1 MTLATVSVHLSWR
14 SLAGRMLAAMALAW
28 WGPYAPSSHAQTAIE
43 KASALREVGQFDEAL
58 GVLRA
63 ERAEIERVDKD
74 DWPRLLPVDDLTTE
88 ILIDQGAVEAAET
101 ILTKNIALRQRLVDT
116 GLQQYGVEL
125 GTSLLARVRLL
136 TVAKRL
142 PDAVAA
148 ARQALTVC
156 DRAVGPQSQEAEQAR
171 QALTTAVDALAGFLG
186 PADSATLAARDGA
199 ATTFASL
206 GLFNEAIEQRRQ
218 ILACLEAENGVAEA
232 DLLAAR
238 QRLCRLM
245 MLAGRANE
253 AIPILKEPLAAAP
266 STTAPA
272 KTADLRL
279 LGELLM
285 ADEQLIAADAA
296 FKAVLEATRATERV
310 PTCASSSDRLRR
322 ILIARRRG
330 SPSRTPEEL
339 DQELKLLVK
348 PAPEERAAAVEGL
361 TVAGNILLAQGE
373 TATAVEQLSR
383 ALAVAAA
390 LQPPAPERVAELS
403 GRLAAAHLAAG
414 DAAAALKVGEPAM
427 ATAERE
433 LGAGDARVSFLRV
446 VLADALRQGD
456 QLDKAAAMIDDAIA
470 HDLPRPDRA
479 WEQAVVS
486 ICDRLASGEAPTELR
501 DRYVAARARQFG
513 DQHPHVGMAWSLF
526 GAARLAAGDW
536 SGAVDC
542 LSRAIA
548 VQQATLGV
556 EHPEVAATMALLA
569 HAERASGNPA
579 QAAETAARAVAAW
592 ERIAG
597 PNHPGTLAAADVLVS
612 ARLQAGDMTGVEEL
626 LTRLSDAVSNSD
638 PVLRAGH
645 LVRLAGITIR
655 KDKAAT
661 QTHLQ
666 TAMTLP
672 CWEPD
677 AVSRAADRQRL
688 AFTAARAAF
697 IYKLLGE
704 PTASEDSLRK
714 ARSLALKAENSR
726 QLLDQLEHIAAD
738 GADPAAVSR

>member
-1 MTLATVSVHLSWR
+1 MTLATVRGCLSWR
-14 SLAGRMLAAMALAW
+14 SLAGRMLVAMALAW
-28 WGPYAPSSHAQTAIE
+28 WGAPSSHAQTVIE
-43 KASALREVGQFDEAL
+43 KATALREAGQFDEAL
-58 GVLRA
+58 GMLRA

-88 ILIDQGAVEAAET
+88 ILIDQRAAEAAET
-101 ILTKNIALRQRLVDT
+101 LLANNIAVRQRLVDT
-116 GLQQYGVEL
+116 GLQQYGVQL

-142 PDAVAA
+142 PEAVAA

-156 DRAVGPQSQEAEQAR
+156 DKAAGPQSQEAKQAR
-171 QALTTAVDALAGFLG
+171 KALTAAVDALDGFLG
-186 PADSATLAARDGA
+186 PADAATLAARDGA

-206 GLFNEAIEQRRQ
+206 GLFAEAIEQRRQ
-218 ILACLEAENGVAEA
+218 ILSG
-232 DLLAAR
+232 LAASDAAAKADVLAANE
-238 QRLCRLM
+238 RLCRLM
-245 MLAGRANE
+245 MLGGRADE
-253 AIPILKEPLAAAP
+253 AIPILQESLTAAAP
-266 STTAPA
+266 ATAPA
-272 KTADLRL
+272 TVSGMRL
-279 LGELLM
+279 LGELQM
-285 ADEQLIAADAA
+285 ATDRLIAADAS
-296 FKAVLEATRATERV
+296 FKAVLEATRAIERF
-310 PTCASSSDRLRR
+310 PTCASSRDRLHR
-322 ILIARRRG
+322 ILIAQRRAPPARI
-330 SPSRTPEEL
+330 PEEL
-339 DQELKLLVK
+339 DQELKLLMK
-348 PAPEERAAAVEGL
+348 PTPEERAAAVEGL
-361 TVAGNILLAQGE
+361 TVAGDILLAQGE
-373 TATAVEQLSR
+373 VATAVEQLSR

-427 ATAERE
+427 AAAERE
-433 LGAGDARVSFLRV
+433 LGAGDARVSFLCV

-479 WEQAVVS
+479 WEQAVVF

-548 VQQATLGV
+548 VQQASLGAD
-556 EHPEVAATMALLA
+556 HPEVAATMALLA
-569 HAERASGNPA
+569 HAERASGEPA
-579 QAAETAARAVAAW
+579 RAAETAARAVAAW

-626 LTRLSDAVSNSD
+626 LTRLSDAESNSD

-645 LVRLAGITIR
+645 LVRLAGISIR
-655 KDKAAT
+655 KDKAAA
-661 QTHLQ
+661 QAHLQ

-688 AFTAARAAF
+688 AFTAARAAYT
-697 IYKLLGE
+697 YKLLDE
-704 PTASEDSLRK
+704 STQSEDSLRR

-726 QLLDQLEHIAAD
+726 QLLEQLEKLAAD
-738 GADPAAVSR
+738 GVDPAAVSR

>member
-1 MTLATVSVHLSWR
+1 MQAKELERLRAR
-14 SLAGRMLAAMALAW
+14 SLVARVLTAIVLAW
-28 WGPYAPSSHAQTAIE
+28 SATAASSSHAQTAIE
-43 KASALREVGQFDEAL
+43 KATALREAGQFDEAL

-101 ILTKNIALRQRLVDT
+101 LLTKNIALRQRLVDT
-116 GLQQYGVEL
+116 GLQRYGVEL
-125 GTSLLARVRLL
+125 GTSLLVRVRLL

-156 DRAVGPQSQEAEQAR
+156 DRAVGPQSREAEQAR
-171 QALTTAVDALAGFLG
+171 QALTTAVDALDAFLG
-186 PADSATLAARDGA
+186 PDDEATLAARDGA

-206 GLFNEAIEQRRQ
+206 GLFANAIEQRRR
-218 ILACLEAENGVAEA
+218 ILASLMASGAKETDVAGATE
-232 DLLAAR
+232 
-238 QRLCRLM
+238 RLCRLM
-245 MLAGRANE
+245 MLAGRADE
-253 AIPILKEPLAAAP
+253 AIPILKKSLVATPSVSAP
-266 STTAPA
+266 ITVAGT
-272 KTADLRL
+272 RL
-279 LGELLM
+279 LGQLSLA
-285 ADEQLIAADAA
+285 ADQLTAADAS

-310 PTCASSSDRLRR
+310 PTCASSGDRCRR
-322 ILIARRRG
+322 ILIASRRG
-330 SPSRTPEEL
+330 IPATSPDELGQELKILAKPTPEERISAADGL
-339 DQELKLLVK
+339 AVAGGILLSRGE
-348 PAPEERAAAVEGL
+348 AAAAVEQ
-361 TVAGNILLAQGE
+361 LA
-373 TATAVEQLSR
+373 R
-383 ALAVAAA
+383 ALGMAAA
-390 LQPPAPERVAELS
+390 LKPPAPELVAELTA
-403 GRLAAAHLAAG
+403 RLVAAHLAAG
-414 DAAAALKVGEPAM
+414 DPTAALKIGEPAV
-427 ATAERE
+427 AVAERE

-446 VLADALRQGD
+446 LLADALRRSD
-456 QLDKAAAMIDDAIA
+456 QVKKAEAMIDEALTR
-470 HDLPRPDRA
+470 DLPRPDCG
-479 WEQAVVS
+479 WEEAVVS
-486 ICDRLASGEAPTELR
+486 ICDRLATGDGRAELR

-513 DQHPHVGMAWSLF
+513 DEHPHVGMAWSLF
-526 GAARLAAGDW
+526 GAARLAAADW
-536 SGAVDC
+536 SSAVDY

-626 LTRLSDAVSNSD
+626 LTRLSDAESNSD

-655 KDKAAT
+655 KDKAAA
-661 QTHLQ
+661 QAHLK

-726 QLLDQLEHIAAD
+726 QLLEQLEKLAAD
-738 GADPAAVSR
+738 GVDPAAVSR